1 MYVLKFPHTFKKAHR
16 PQLVESARAS
26 SKGRERYAQKDK
38 TKQRDRAEEVK
49 EEEGVTLVSLSLF
62 YHYKTLSSRT
72 NMAVSRMAEDDK
84 NKIESEVE
92 RRNDANEEKEQRRT
106 MDPSSPSGRGGGE
119 EEEEEEED
127 NTNAYHWQDVPLI
140 PQLVGTVQPCSW
152 YSEKDG
158 CVYSWG
164 GQSGEA
170 KEAAREE
177 MKVLDLVGAFCFL

>member
-1 MYVLKFPHTFKKAHR
+1 
-16 PQLVESARAS
+16 
-26 SKGRERYAQKDK
+26 
-38 TKQRDRAEEVK
+38 
-49 EEEGVTLVSLSLF
+49 
-62 YHYKTLSSRT
+62 
-72 NMAVSRMAEDDK
+72 MAVSRIAEDDDE
-84 NKIESEVE
+84 NKIEAEVE
-92 RRNDANEEKEQRRT
+92 RRNDANEEEEREQQRT
-106 MDPSSPSGRGGGE
+106 MDPSSSPGRGGG
-119 EEEEEEED
+119 EEEEED

>member
-1 MYVLKFPHTFKKAHR
+1 
-16 PQLVESARAS
+16 
-26 SKGRERYAQKDK
+26 
-38 TKQRDRAEEVK
+38 
-49 EEEGVTLVSLSLF
+49 
-62 YHYKTLSSRT
+62 
-72 NMAVSRMAEDDK
+72 MAVSRIAEDDK
-84 NKIESEVE
+84 NKIESEIK
-92 RRNDANEEKEQRRT
+92 RNDANEEKEQQRRT
-106 MDPSSPSGRGGGE
+106 MDPSSSPSGRGGGEE

>member
-1 MYVLKFPHTFKKAHR
+1 V
-16 PQLVESARAS
+16 AR
-26 SKGRERYAQKDK
+26 
-38 TKQRDRAEEVK
+38 V
-49 EEEGVTLVSLSLF
+49 F
-62 YHYKTLSSRT
+62 KTLSSLAH
-72 NMAVSRMAEDDK
+72 MAAVSRIAEDDE

-92 RRNDANEEKEQRRT
+92 RRNDANEEEEKEQQRT
-106 MDPSSPSGRGGGE
+106 MDPSSSSGRGGGGE
-119 EEEEEEED
+119 EEEEEDD
-127 NTNAYHWQDVPLI
+127 NTNAYRWQDVPLI

>member
-1 MYVLKFPHTFKKAHR
+1 
-16 PQLVESARAS
+16 
-26 SKGRERYAQKDK
+26 
-38 TKQRDRAEEVK
+38 
-49 EEEGVTLVSLSLF
+49 
-62 YHYKTLSSRT
+62 
-72 NMAVSRMAEDDK
+72 MAVSRIAEDDNK
-84 NKIESEVE
+84 NKIESEIK
-92 RRNDANEEKEQRRT
+92 RNDANEEKEQQRRT
-106 MDPSSPSGRGGGE
+106 MDPSSSPSGRGGGE
-119 EEEEEEED
+119 EGEEEEEEED

>member
-1 MYVLKFPHTFKKAHR
+1 MA
-16 PQLVESARAS
+16 
-26 SKGRERYAQKDK
+26 
-38 TKQRDRAEEVK
+38 
-49 EEEGVTLVSLSLF
+49 
-62 YHYKTLSSRT
+62 
-72 NMAVSRMAEDDK
+72 AVSRIAEDDE

-92 RRNDANEEKEQRRT
+92 RRNDANEEEEKEQQRA
-106 MDPSSPSGRGGGE
+106 MDPSSSPGRGGE
-119 EEEEEEED
+119 EGDDDEED

>member
-1 MYVLKFPHTFKKAHR
+1 
-16 PQLVESARAS
+16 
-26 SKGRERYAQKDK
+26 
-38 TKQRDRAEEVK
+38 
-49 EEEGVTLVSLSLF
+49 
-62 YHYKTLSSRT
+62 
-72 NMAVSRMAEDDK
+72 MAVSRIAEDDDE
-84 NKIESEVE
+84 NKIEAEVE
-92 RRNDANEEKEQRRT
+92 RRNDANEEEEREQQRT
-106 MDPSSPSGRGGGE
+106 MDPSSSPGRGGEE

>member
-1 MYVLKFPHTFKKAHR
+1 V
-16 PQLVESARAS
+16 AR
-26 SKGRERYAQKDK
+26 
-38 TKQRDRAEEVK
+38 V
-49 EEEGVTLVSLSLF
+49 F
-62 YHYKTLSSRT
+62 KTLSSLAH
-72 NMAVSRMAEDDK
+72 MAAVSRIAEDDE

-92 RRNDANEEKEQRRT
+92 RRNDANEEEAKEQQRT
-106 MDPSSPSGRGGGE
+106 MDPSSSSGRGGE
-119 EEEEEEED
+119 EEEEDD
-127 NTNAYHWQDVPLI
+127 NTNAYRWQDVPLI

>member
-1 MYVLKFPHTFKKAHR
+1 M
-16 PQLVESARAS
+16 AR
-26 SKGRERYAQKDK
+26 
-38 TKQRDRAEEVK
+38 V
-49 EEEGVTLVSLSLF
+49 F
-62 YHYKTLSSRT
+62 KTLSSLAH
-72 NMAVSRMAEDDK
+72 MAAVSRIAEDDE

-92 RRNDANEEKEQRRT
+92 RRNDANEEEEKEQQRT
-106 MDPSSPSGRGGGE
+106 MDPSSSSGRGGE
-119 EEEEEEED
+119 EEEEDD
-127 NTNAYHWQDVPLI
+127 NTNAYRWQDVPLI